1 MEPLLLVED
10 KSELRAMLRKALE
23 RNGFAVDEA
32 PDGSAA
38 IQKIRSRR
46 YQMVVTDLKMPG
58 ASGLEVLRESK
69 QADSSIPVILLTA
82 FGSVEEAVSA
92 MKEGAFDFIQKPV
105 DLDHLKLLVERA
117 TRQQE
122 LLRENLIL
130 REDFAARYGFPRIV
144 GESPA
149 MKSVSQQLQRIA
161 PADATVLLLG
171 ESGTGKEL
179 FARAIHH
186 LSNRREQPFIA
197 LNCAAIPE
205 GLVENE
211 LFGHERGAFT
221 GAGNRKAG
229 KIEMAQRGT
238 LFLDEIGELPL
249 GSQAKLLRVLEERRF
264 ERVGGTQPIDVD
276 VRIIA
281 ATNRDL
287 AQRIREKLFREDLYF
302 RIAAIPL
309 TIPPLRERGDDIFLL
324 ADYFLEKFGREFS
337 KGPFTVEKT
346 ARDHLQKYAWPGNVR
361 ELQNAL
367 ERAAILS
374 DDTEITPEL
383 LPSVAIPLR
392 TESMP
397 LNLVPE
403 SFSWAGSL
411 EDVTARAQ
419 LHVER
424 VLLEN
429 ALRECRWN
437 KTRAAEKL
445 GIAPKT
451 LLTKMRATGLEN

>member
-10 KSELRAMLRKALE
+10 KTELRAMLRKALE
-23 RNGFAVDEA
+23 RNGFRVEEA

-38 IQKIRSRR
+38 IQKIRAKR

-58 ASGLEVLRESK
+58 ASGLDVLRESK
-69 QADSSIPVILLTA
+69 QADVTIPVILLTA

-117 TRQQE
+117 TPPQE
-122 LLRENLIL
+122 MVLR
-130 REDFAARYGFPRIV
+130 REFSARSGLPRIV
-144 GESPA
+144 GQSDV
-149 MKSVSQQLQRIA
+149 MKAVSHQLQRVA
-161 PADATVLLLG
+161 PTDSTVLLLG

-249 GSQAKLLRVLEERRF
+249 ASQSKLLRVLEERCF
-264 ERVGGTQPIDVD
+264 ERVGGTQSIEVD
-276 VRIIA
+276 VRIVV

-287 AQRIREKLFREDLYF
+287 AVRIREKLFREDLYF
-302 RIAAIPL
+302 RISAVPL
-309 TIPPLRERGDDIFLL
+309 TIPPLRDRADDIFLL
-324 ADYFLEKFGREFS
+324 CDHFLEKFGRELN
-337 KGPFTVEKT
+337 KGPFTLEPD
-346 ARDHLQKYAWPGNVR
+346 ARGTLSAYPWPGNVR

-374 DDTEITPEL
+374 DGPEITSDL
-383 LPSVAIPLR
+383 LPSMVTPIR
-392 TESMP
+392 TESAP
-397 LNLVPE
+397 QNLLPE